1 MRTIISFVVGIA
13 VIGLCVAIL
22 RVFDWNFVAAV
33 QWLIGLGATGVNAV
47 ADFFQGNP
55 TFQQYVVK

>member
-1 MRTIISFVVGIA
+1 MRTVISFIVGIA

-22 RVFDWNFVAAV
+22 RQFDWNVVAAFE
-33 QWLIGLGATGVNAV
+33 WLFGLSMGAINAV

-55 TFQQYVVK
+55 TFQEYVVK